1 MHFRE
6 IEQTLRRLRK
16 SRGFSLSVVLTL
28 ALGIGATVS
37 VFSIIDAV
45 MLAPLPYQNPSRLF
59 SIFQSKVAN
68 DEAGMDAVAPGNFL
82 DFRAQNQSFTDL
94 AAYFGPH
101 FNLTGNS
108 EPRHLSGSAVSPA
121 LFSILG
127 AQPMLGRTFLPDED
141 SYSVPHVVLLSY
153 RL

>member
-6 IEQTLRRLRK
+6 IEQALRRLRK

-45 MLAPLPYQNPSRLF
+45 MLAPLPYLNPSRLF

-82 DFRAQNQSFTDL
+82 DFRAQNQTFTDV
-94 AAYFGPH
+94 ASA
-101 FNLTGNS
+101 
-108 EPRHLSGSAVSPA
+108 RRRWDLS
-121 LFSILG
+121 
-127 AQPMLGRTFLPDED
+127 R
-141 SYSVPHVVLLSY
+141 
-153 RL
+153 